1 MQGHAILVS
10 AAVGLLAGW
19 LASFVVGGGGL
30 IRYLISGLI
39 GSFVGGLVLQW
50 TGISLPI
57 ASPFLHEVAVATI
70 GAIIFVFLARMVV

>member
-1 MQGHAILVS
+1 MDVQSLIIFLIIG
-10 AAVGLLAGW
+10 AVAGW
-19 LASFVVGGGGL
+19 LASIVMGGGGL
-30 IRYLISGLI
+30 IRYLVSGLI

>member
-1 MQGHAILVS
+1 MEGHAFIIWG
-10 AAVGLLAGW
+10 AVGLLAGW

-39 GSFVGGLVLQW
+39 GSFVGGLILQW
-50 TGISLPI
+50 TGINIPI
-57 ASPFLHEVAVATI
+57 ANSFLHEVAVATI